1 MFAKLRSC
9 YDKVTYS
16 MLANTTIDPGT
27 ARMTIA
33 TVVMAVA
40 TVVLVIVNI
49 FYAVLVWKSLRE
61 AQRASLRE
69 REARHLQE
77 IKDNV
82 AQPILLWIEGTIGH
96 RFTGGT
102 PEILSAEG
110 GIDAI
115 PRQVSHT
122 VDDPF
127 TARRR
132 LSVLTDPQAPDPLAT
147 WDSTDTGRIST
158 FLYNHAKRDHFPE
171 ELGAF
176 DSFLEEVRY
185 LTADL
190 VSFANE
196 CSKCI
201 ATPEI
206 PYAARFADEN
216 SMSEFGS
223 PWQLVVECVRS
234 LMHRETRPYFFEQ
247 HAPPFHTFYGTQ
259 TRVIAK
265 GTDLDKI
272 KRWLDSGA
280 GEIHNRWKA
289 SDLPKRV
296 ENLLSTAE
304 RVRQNMQHIL
314 FTHSLDVDCE
324 LVSGKKSGRKRSF
337 ISYFC

>member
-1 MFAKLRSC
+1 MQLLNSYAALI
-9 YDKVTYS
+9 TA
-16 MLANTTIDPGT
+16 LATIFL
-27 ARMTIA
+27 
-33 TVVMAVA
+33 
-40 TVVLVIVNI
+40 VLVNI
-49 FYAVLVWKSLRE
+49 LYAVLVWTSLGE

-77 IKDNV
+77 IKDSV
-82 AQPILLWIEGTIGH
+82 AQPILSWIEGTIGH

-132 LSVLTDPQAPDPLAT
+132 LPISTDLQAPDPLAT
-147 WDSTDTGRIST
+147 WDSTDIGRIST

-176 DSFLEEVRY
+176 DSFLEEVRF

-196 CSKCI
+196 CSNRI
-201 ATPEI
+201 ATPEM

-216 SMSEFGS
+216 SMSDFGS
-223 PWQLVVECVRS
+223 PWQLVVECIRA

-247 HAPPFHTFYGTQ
+247 HVPPFHTYYGTQ

-272 KRWLDSGA
+272 KRWLESGA
-280 GEIHNRWKA
+280 GEIHKKWDA

-296 ENLLSTAE
+296 ENLLSSAE
-304 RVRQNMQHIL
+304 SVRQNMQHIL

-324 LVSGKKSGRKRSF
+324 LVSGKRKRAR
-337 ISYFC
+337 